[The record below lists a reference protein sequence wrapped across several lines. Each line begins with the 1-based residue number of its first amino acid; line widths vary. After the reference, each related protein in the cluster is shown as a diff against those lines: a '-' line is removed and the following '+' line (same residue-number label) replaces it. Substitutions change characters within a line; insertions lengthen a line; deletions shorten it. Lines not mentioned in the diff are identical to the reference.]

1 MAEGRKLFNIDT
13 VPVCTLFR
21 GAVMRGRREGGGRE
35 GVYYLILISLGSAG
49 CAHRS
54 VLYAIRIV
62 GKRLN
67 WNDYPPQSKR

>member
-13 VPVCTLFR
+13 VPVCILFG
-21 GAVMRGRREGGGRE
+21 GAVMGE